1 MRAEATARGLPV
13 GEKPDSYDLCFV
25 ADGDT
30 QGFLRSHLGA
40 ERGDVVD
47 ADGAVVGGHDGAW
60 AYTVGQR
67 KGLGLGTPAADGRPR
82 YVLDVRP
89 ATNTVVVGPAELLT
103 VAGLRGAGAVWF
115 DPPAARLAAGHGPA
129 SRARDARA
137 GPLPS
142 GRVTSSRCG
151 STAPVRGLAAG
162 QSAVCYDGD
171 RVTVQATIDEVRQV
185 TGVTVLGPWPGH
197 KVLKAQDVA
206 FTELADVPSGVVGM
220 PPMVHMPK
228 RGPYAES
235 TARTA
240 ALLEGMPVELGTH
253 GWKLADR
260 PGLDLERSAALLR
273 EDLDALAVLG
283 HAWAG
288 PLVVTA
294 RGPWSLAAALWLARG
309 DRVLSDHGA
318 VRELVESLA
327 EGLALL
333 VARVRQA
340 APYAEIVL
348 VLREPH
354 LPDVLGGAVSTFSGH
369 GRIRSVPSADAS
381 AALDRVIGRVRD
393 AGAARVVAHGGA
405 RFASRS
411 LAALLATG
419 ADGVGVAAAGV
430 RAQQWEPLAEAVERG
445 AQLWFGLPRDHPR
458 KGGPDIAKVAR
469 LIHRPW
475 TDLGLPA
482 GGLADVVVHT
492 DTNGAGDQVLGNLQ
506 AAAYE
511 TRTAVRVAEA
521 RSPSAQRTAS

>member
-1 MRAEATARGLPV
+1 M
-13 GEKPDSYDLCFV
+13 
-25 ADGDT
+25 
-30 QGFLRSHLGA
+30 
-40 ERGDVVD
+40 
-47 ADGAVVGGHDGAW
+47 
-60 AYTVGQR
+60 
-67 KGLGLGTPAADGRPR
+67 
-82 YVLDVRP
+82 
-89 ATNTVVVGPAELLT
+89 
-103 VAGLRGAGAVWF
+103 
-115 DPPAARLAAGHGPA
+115 
-129 SRARDARA
+129 
-137 GPLPS
+137 
-142 GRVTSSRCG
+142 
-151 STAPVRGLAAG
+151 RGLAAG
-162 QSAVCYDGD
+162 QSAVCYVGD
-171 RVTVQATIDEVRQV
+171 RVTVQATIDEVLEV

-206 FTELADVPSGVVGM
+206 FTELADVPSGVTGM

-260 PGLDLERSAALLR
+260 PGPDLERSAALLR

-294 RGPWSLAAALWLARG
+294 RGPWSLAATLWLARG

-369 GRIRSVPSADAS
+369 GRIVPSPSADAS
-381 AALDRVIGRVRD
+381 AALDRVIGRRATPAPPGSWRTAGRD
-393 AGAARVVAHGGA
+393 SRRARWRRCSPPVPTASGSRPPVCAPSSGSHSPRRSSAARAVVRAPARAPPQGRSRHRQGRPAHPPA
-405 RFASRS
+405 LDRSR
-411 LAALLATG
+411 
-419 ADGVGVAAAGV
+419 AAGRGSGRRR
-430 RAQQWEPLAEAVERG
+430 RA
-445 AQLWFGLPRDHPR
+445 
-458 KGGPDIAKVAR
+458 
-469 LIHRPW
+469 HR
-475 TDLGLPA
+475 
-482 GGLADVVVHT
+482 H
-492 DTNGAGDQVLGNLQ
+492 
-506 AAAYE
+506 
-511 TRTAVRVAEA
+511 
-521 RSPSAQRTAS
+521 QRCR